1 MQEEK
6 NWDTSLF
13 LRPTRIANEEEKRLI
28 LPLCIQQ
35 GLMTT
40 LDSRHAHVHM
50 AQGMESL
57 KPGVRW
63 SVEERRVILNPHLA
77 EEDLLEPN
85 LREVVKTIAVKSL
98 FSDRINNIS
107 HCTSV

>member
-6 NWDTSLF
+6 NWDTNLF
-13 LRPTRIANEEEKRLI
+13 LRPTKIANEEEKRLI

-50 AQGMESL
+50 AQ
-57 KPGVRW
+57 W
-63 SVEERRVILNPHLA
+63 RVLNQ
-77 EEDLLEPN
+77 
-85 LREVVKTIAVKSL
+85 K
-98 FSDRINNIS
+98 
-107 HCTSV
+107 

>member
-6 NWDTSLF
+6 NWNTSLF
-13 LRPTRIANEEEKRLI
+13 LRPTRIANEEKRLI

-57 KPGVRW
+57 KPEVRW
-63 SVEERRVILNPHLA
+63 SVEERRVILNPHLLA

-85 LREVVKTIAVKSL
+85 LR
-98 FSDRINNIS
+98 
-107 HCTSV
+107 

>member
-6 NWDTSLF
+6 NWDTNLF

-77 EEDLLEPN
+77 EEDLLDTLLPTVQA
-85 LREVVKTIAVKSL
+85 LEVPFL
-98 FSDRINNIS
+98 
-107 HCTSV
+107 